1 MPPEPLSVVDVRPR
15 AVDVR
20 PRAVDVR
27 PGPRTATIPGAT
39 GDGEA
44 DTVEMRPDLTAYAL
58 LSAPAR
64 PSLSDYGPATVHWRN
79 LSVDPDLTG
88 LAPSRSRHARIALGR
103 DGDRRLWSLPLRT
116 LPAAGLAWHPT
127 LPLVAGLLQRGR
139 AVHPWTA
146 DYAARRVMVHER
158 VRAALSLTP
167 HGAGRRCLAWCGD
180 GELALLTPPSPPPP
194 AHPTRAPAPGAAEVR
209 GPVVCEA
216 SGPGHVVFLPGLAEL
231 AGLAAVTVSVLNPAT
246 GALRV
251 LDAPAPLLV
260 GGLEPS
266 PTGRRLL
273 VDQVVGTDDSV
284 RQTDDALR
292 WSRAVVR
299 TDLAVSDGW
308 SEVPRTACWSGIG
321 GGNRDGHGGGDRDD
335 TIAVGAPVRG
345 GTVIDLRAL
354 HPESRPGPGPGPG
367 SGPGSGPSGRPAAR
381 LTVSHDPGEAPLWWR
396 CLASDDEPLVIS
408 RHRHGLRLTTR
419 HTTRRVPLPP
429 EIPCPG
435 GRTRLGP
442 WAAAYAGADGV
453 DVIVL
458 EYAADGRAGLLVVDP
473 GRGTARGVPVP
484 PVREED
490 DGSPVRCWAAVLD
503 GRPQL
508 TVQHGSRLGLRRYAL
523 RGDRLEPVGGPW
535 PLPARHV
542 RRDRPMSTPGTA
554 LFPVSEPD
562 GPRLLPVTPGVDGPQ
577 LLWIH
582 AREYGSPPTPAYAH
596 PSLSGT
602 EAPTAVLDLPLRWPA
617 DARPADL
624 HQQITGAVDAATH
637 ALREELGRTGPV
649 VVGGHSFA
657 ATLAL
662 YALAHRPGL
671 AGAIAHSGAYNRTLT
686 PDGFQYERRTYW
698 QAPDVYRAFSAL
710 DFAERLDR
718 PVLLVHGCE
727 DTNPATPP
735 DQAVAL
741 YRAVVATGGHAR
753 LLLLPYEGHTFRHRE
768 SLDTVAREHDA
779 WLLARSAPASRS
791 RSRRHGDGRGSGCG
805 PSADRRRT
813 TDTSERT

>member
-1 MPPEPLSVVDVRPR
+1 M
-15 AVDVR
+15 DVR

-27 PGPRTATIPGAT
+27 PGPRTAAVPGAT
-39 GDGEA
+39 GDGEV
-44 DTVEMRPDLTAYAL
+44 DTVEIRPDLTAYAV
-58 LSAPAR
+58 LSAPAL
-64 PSLSDYGPATVHWRN
+64 PSVSDYNPATVHWRN

-103 DGDRRLWSLPLRT
+103 DGDPRLWALPLRT
-116 LPAAGLAWHPT
+116 LPAAGLAWHPR
-127 LPLVAGLLQRGR
+127 LPLIAGLVQRGR
-139 AVHPWTA
+139 EVHPWTA
-146 DYAARRVMVHER
+146 DYAARRVTIHER

-167 HGAGRRCLAWCGD
+167 HGGGRRCLAWCGD
-180 GELALLTPPSPPPP
+180 GELALLTPPPPPP
-194 AHPTRAPAPGAAEVR
+194 SPAPPAQPPQGPSPGPAEVR

-231 AGLAAVTVSVLNPAT
+231 AGLAAATVSVLNPAT
-246 GALRV
+246 GGLRV
-251 LDAPAPLLV
+251 LAAPAPLLI

-273 VDQVVGTDDSV
+273 VDHVVGTDDSV
-284 RQTDDALR
+284 RQTDDTLR

-308 SEVPRTACWSGIG
+308 SEVPRTARWSGNG
-321 GGNRDGHGGGDRDD
+321 GGGD
-335 TIAVGAPVRG
+335 TIAVALPGGVGIGASPQDGTVQEG
-345 GTVIDLRAL
+345 TVQDGTVIDLRS
-354 HPESRPGPGPGPG
+354 PRP
-367 SGPGSGPSGRPAAR
+367 RPLPPDRPPAR
-381 LTVSHDPGEAPLWWR
+381 LTVSHEPGDAAQWWR

-408 RHRHGLRLTTR
+408 RHCHGLRLTTR
-419 HTTRRVPLPP
+419 HTTHLVPLPP
-429 EIPCPG
+429 EILRPG

-442 WAAAYAGADGV
+442 WAAVYDRIDGG
-453 DVIVL
+453 DGTDGIVL
-458 EYAADGRAGLLVVDP
+458 EYAAEGRAGLLIVD
-473 GRGTARGVPVP
+473 RERRTARVVPVP

-490 DGSPVRCWAAVLD
+490 DGSPIRCWATVQD
-503 GRPQL
+503 GQPQL
-508 TVQHGSRLGLRRYAL
+508 TVQQGSRLGLRRYAL

-535 PLPARHV
+535 PLPVRHARRV
-542 RRDRPMSTPGTA
+542 RPVSTPGTT

-582 AREYGSPPTPAYAH
+582 ARGYGSSPTSAYSH

-602 EAPTAVLDLPLRWPA
+602 DAPTAVLDLPLRWPA

-624 HQQITGAVDAATH
+624 HRQITGAVDTATH
-637 ALREELGRTGPV
+637 ALREKLGRTGPV

-671 AGAIAHSGAYNRTLT
+671 AGAIAHSGSYNRTLT

-710 DFAERLDR
+710 DFAGRLDR

-768 SLDTVAREHDA
+768 SLDAVAREHGA
-779 WLLARSAPASRS
+779 WLLARSGPSSRTHSRS
-791 RSRRHGDGRGSGCG
+791 PGRSHTHSHSPGPGPGRDST
-805 PSADRRRT
+805 A
-813 TDTSERT
+813 DTSERT

>member
-20 PRAVDVR
+20 P
-27 PGPRTATIPGAT
+27 GPRTATVPGAP
-39 GDGEA
+39 GDGEV
-44 DTVEMRPDLTAYAL
+44 DTVEMRPDLTAYAV

-64 PSLSDYGPATVHWRN
+64 PSVSDYNPATVHWRN
-79 LSVDPDLTG
+79 LSLDPDLTG

-103 DGDRRLWSLPLRT
+103 DGDPRLWALPLRT
-116 LPAAGLAWHPT
+116 LPAAGLAWHPR
-127 LPLVAGLLQRGR
+127 LPLIAGLVQRGR
-139 AVHPWTA
+139 EVHPWTA
-146 DYAARRVMVHER
+146 DYAARRVTVHER

-167 HGAGRRCLAWCGD
+167 HGRGRRCLAWCGD
-180 GELALLTPPSPPPP
+180 GELALLTPPSPAPP
-194 AHPTRAPAPGAAEVR
+194 AQSSRGPSPGPVGVR

-231 AGLAAVTVSVLNPAT
+231 AGLAAATVSVLNPAT

-251 LDAPAPLLV
+251 LAAPAPLLI

-273 VDQVVGTDDSV
+273 VDHVVGTDDSV
-284 RQTDDALR
+284 RQTDDTLR
-292 WSRAVVR
+292 WSRLIVR
-299 TDLAVSDGW
+299 TDHAVSDRW
-308 SEVPRTACWSGIG
+308 SEVPRTARWSGNG
-321 GGNRDGHGGGDRDD
+321 DGDD
-335 TIAVGAPVRG
+335 TIAVALAGGVGASPEG
-345 GTVIDLRAL
+345 GTLQGGTAIDLRS
-354 HPESRPGPGPGPG
+354 PRPRTLPPD
-367 SGPGSGPSGRPAAR
+367 RPPAR
-381 LTVSHDPGEAPLWWR
+381 LTISHEPGDAPRWWR
-396 CLASDDEPLVIS
+396 CLASDDEPLAIS

-419 HTTRRVPLPP
+419 HTTHLVPLPP
-429 EIPCPG
+429 EILRPG
-435 GRTRLGP
+435 GRTRVGP
-442 WAAAYAGADGV
+442 WAAVYDRTDDGDRAAG
-453 DVIVL
+453 IVL
-458 EYAADGRAGLLVVDP
+458 EYAADGRAGLLIVD
-473 GRGTARGVPVP
+473 RERRTARVVPVP
-484 PVREED
+484 PVHEED
-490 DGSPVRCWAAVLD
+490 DGSPVRCWATVQD

-535 PLPARHV
+535 PLPARHARRV
-542 RRDRPMSTPGTA
+542 RPASAPTTT
-554 LFPVSEPD
+554 LFPESEPD
-562 GPRLLPVTPGVDGPQ
+562 GPRLLPVTPVADGPQ

-582 AREYGSPPTPAYAH
+582 ARRYGSSPTSAYAH

-602 EAPTAVLDLPLRWPA
+602 DAPTAVLDLPLRWPA

-624 HQQITGAVDAATH
+624 HRQITGAVDAATH
-637 ALREELGRTGPV
+637 ALREKLGRTGPI

-671 AGAIAHSGAYNRTLT
+671 AGAIAHSGSYNRTLT

-741 YRAVVATGGHAR
+741 YRAIVATGGHAR

-768 SLDTVAREHDA
+768 SLDAVAREHGA
-779 WLLARSAPASRS
+779 WLLAHPAPTSRS
-791 RSRRHGDGRGSGCG
+791 HSTGPGAGRGRGRESK
-805 PSADRRRT
+805 